1 MKQLIHVYKVK
12 GGLYKKE
19 KRQYEQKFLRNSDPF
34 RQCMYVF
41 MLPTELDTFLDIMYE

>member
-1 MKQLIHVYKVK
+1 MQNVHDSNNVKQLIHVYKVK

-34 RQCMYVF
+34 RQCIYA
-41 MLPTELDTFLDIMYE
+41 TH